1 MKVVRETTPRRKS
14 GIKTSYR
21 QLKLSIEYWSL
32 AAVVNSGVDE
42 VYYAGVTSQVDNLSN
57 KVVCEALCDVLNITN
72 IISGPKRAPGK
83 KVNVVKDPAG
93 GREETQIHHLSSVL
107 ESHFHSRRIILDPN
121 FGANVF
127 FHCLGKIV
135 VIMKQEVMNL
145 L

>member
-57 KVVCEALCDVLNITN
+57 KVVCVMFLTHHYLQNI
-72 IISGPKRAPGK
+72 
-83 KVNVVKDPAG
+83 VK
-93 GREETQIHHLSSVL
+93 
-107 ESHFHSRRIILDPN
+107 N
-121 FGANVF
+121 Y
-127 FHCLGKIV
+127 
-135 VIMKQEVMNL
+135 
-145 L
+145 